1 MKRMDTY
8 AQDSLFTLDSGGIA
22 GVLILASILTALVIA
37 VTWGVSRKQVLPI
50 RLLVA
55 AVVFAGFEWLSPQV
69 FYEFYKTIIDGLP
82 TQWVIRL
89 PTLQGLLDLIT
100 FRGHPSLS
108 SHGRGGL
115 FWVLMI
121 VALLAGRRFRRD
133 AAN

>member
-1 MKRMDTY
+1 
-8 AQDSLFTLDSGGIA
+8 
-22 GVLILASILTALVIA
+22 
-37 VTWGVSRKQVLPI
+37 
-50 RLLVA
+50 
-55 AVVFAGFEWLSPQV
+55 V

-100 FRGHPSLS
+100 FRGQPSLS